1 METNARE
8 KLACSYAEDGE
19 RSANDVAQ
27 RGEDKRALAQPGM
40 GNREG
45 RAFDPGITVEE
56 DVEVQRTG
64 RPARRG
70 SPAELPFDGLE
81 LAEEIPG

>member
-1 METNARE
+1 VETDARE
-8 KLACSYAEDGE
+8 KLADGYAEDGE

-56 DVEVQRTG
+56 DVQIEWAG
-64 RPARRG
+64 GPAR
-70 SPAELPFDGLE
+70 
-81 LAEEIPG
+81 